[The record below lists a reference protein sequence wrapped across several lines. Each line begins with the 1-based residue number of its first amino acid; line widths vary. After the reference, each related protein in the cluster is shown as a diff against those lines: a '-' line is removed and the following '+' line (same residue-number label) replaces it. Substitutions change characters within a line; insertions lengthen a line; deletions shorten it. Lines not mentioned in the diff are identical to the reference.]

1 MLLSRILLSIH
12 SSVMV
17 TTLLF
22 HSFSLNPL
30 TCWLVFI
37 PLTIV
42 VYFALLYYKYPKD
55 DKKLSWVNYWL
66 LILALNFLAQEWIW
80 KVVFY
85 YDLSKIVGLWPE
97 DITFMVLLLVGH
109 LYVLFL
115 LIFFYVSIKYLKRL
129 KWNVFWT
136 YLFMILFYCF
146 ALFAATWFSS
156 WDFIH
161 ITIIVVGS
169 IFISFGWFGLIFPAW
184 YWIMKI
190 IKNSMVEEDVTEAEK
205 EKEKTTRKA

>member
-1 MLLSRILLSIH
+1 MLLNRILLSLH

-22 HSFSLNPL
+22 FSLSLNLL
-30 TCWLVFI
+30 TCWLVCI

-66 LILALNFLAQEWIW
+66 LVLALNFLVQSWIW

-85 YDLSKIVGLWPE
+85 YDLSKG

-136 YLFMILFYCF
+136 YLFMILFYYF
-146 ALFAATWFSS
+146 ALFAKNWFSV

-161 ITIIVVGS
+161 INLIVVGS

-184 YWIMKI
+184 YWIIKI
-190 IKNSMVEEDVTEAEK
+190 IKNSMLEEDVTETEK
-205 EKEKTTRKA
+205 EKIEPIE